1 MEIVI
6 HKDSNMKVLV
16 LGGGIGG
23 MAAALKLNELGHS
36 VDLVEFAEDWKA
48 VGTGLTLSVL
58 TLRALWD
65 LGIGPEIMEK
75 GYVHDGVD
83 IYNQHGEFIRTVL
96 SKRVISPDLPSEGAI
111 LRPVLHQILSDR
123 VLNSSIQVRLGD
135 TVKSIQSDLTLGSD
149 IEFESGI
156 QAHYDLVVG
165 ADGVFSKLRNL
176 LMPEQQQ
183 PEYTGQACWRI
194 QFERPSDII
203 RGRMFQSEN
212 MKVGFNPCSPTQMY
226 MYMMEC
232 VPKDQVWREEAD
244 LPKIAKVLLHDFD
257 DVLHDYIEQI
267 DESTPIIYR
276 PLERVMVDGTWHRG
290 STILIGDAVHAT
302 TPHLGSGAGLAV
314 EDAIVLAHII
324 EKHGN
329 NLKVVFD
336 EFMQRRLDRARYVV
350 ETSGE
355 IGRMEIEGE
364 SMMARSMLLAK
375 GFDHVTT
382 AYM

>member
-1 MEIVI
+1 
-6 HKDSNMKVLV
+6 MKVLV

-36 VDLVEFAEDWKA
+36 VDLIEFAEDWKA

-65 LGIGPEIMEK
+65 LGIGQEIMEK

-96 SKRVISPDLPSEGAI
+96 SKRVISDDLPSEGAI

-123 VLNSSIQVRLGD
+123 VLKSNIQVRLGD
-135 TVKSIQSDLTLGSD
+135 TVKSIQSDLIQGSD
-149 IEFESGI
+149 VVFESGI
-156 QAHYDLVVG
+156 EAHYDLVVG

-176 LMPEQQQ
+176 LMPEQKQ

-194 QFERPSDII
+194 QFERPEDIV

-212 MKVGFNPCSPTQMY
+212 MKVGFNPCSPTHMY

-244 LPKIAKVLLHDFD
+244 LPKIAKTLLHDFD

-267 DESTPIIYR
+267 DDSTPIIYR
-276 PLERVMVDGTWHRG
+276 PLERVMVDGAWHRG

-314 EDAIVLAHII
+314 EDAIVLAYLI
-324 EKHGN
+324 EQHGDR
-329 NLKVVFD
+329 LDLVFE

-375 GFDHVTT
+375 GFEQVTT